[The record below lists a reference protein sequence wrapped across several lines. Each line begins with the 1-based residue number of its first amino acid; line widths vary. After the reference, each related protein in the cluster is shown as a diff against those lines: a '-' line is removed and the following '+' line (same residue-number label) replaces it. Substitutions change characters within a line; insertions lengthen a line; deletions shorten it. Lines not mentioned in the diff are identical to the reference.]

1 MGAAT
6 LASRNAFASHPMYA
20 SITPPT
26 RAPPAPVP
34 QGALP
39 APPTIATALA
49 RPNVAAIGDLSRT
62 VDGAISE
69 AGQTSATIPESS
81 GKTSTDSHST
91 MPSLANTSS
100 SDDLTNGTHQ
110 QVDMSDVDPSLR
122 AAKQGLTNNSS
133 QPPVSSDLSENN
145 EPLLEWDDQ
154 ALLNYLDSSSSTN
167 DVRDM
172 LLIVQDTT
180 GVQPLPQDHPDM
192 LELGFAEQKRKL
204 DDMSQSLDRLLMDFL
219 ARREKVM

>member
-1 MGAAT
+1 
-6 LASRNAFASHPMYA
+6 
-20 SITPPT
+20 
-26 RAPPAPVP
+26 
-34 QGALP
+34 
-39 APPTIATALA
+39 
-49 RPNVAAIGDLSRT
+49 
-62 VDGAISE
+62 
-69 AGQTSATIPESS
+69 
-81 GKTSTDSHST
+81 

-100 SDDLTNGTHQ
+100 SDDLTNGIEQH
-110 QVDMSDVDPSLR
+110 VDMSDVDPSLR
-122 AAKQGLTNNSS
+122 AAKQGLTNNTITSS
-133 QPPVSSDLSENN
+133 QPPTSSDIIENN

-154 ALLNYLDSSSSTN
+154 ALLDYLDSSSSTN

-192 LELGFAEQKRKL
+192 LELGFAQQKQKL

>member
-1 MGAAT
+1 
-6 LASRNAFASHPMYA
+6 
-20 SITPPT
+20 
-26 RAPPAPVP
+26 
-34 QGALP
+34 
-39 APPTIATALA
+39 
-49 RPNVAAIGDLSRT
+49 
-62 VDGAISE
+62 
-69 AGQTSATIPESS
+69 
-81 GKTSTDSHST
+81 